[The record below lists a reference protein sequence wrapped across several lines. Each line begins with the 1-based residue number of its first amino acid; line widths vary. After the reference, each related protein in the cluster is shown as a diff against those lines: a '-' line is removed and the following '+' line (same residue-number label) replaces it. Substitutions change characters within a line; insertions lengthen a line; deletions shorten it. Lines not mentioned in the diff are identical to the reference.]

1 MLIIKE
7 NKKGGAGGTCR
18 EEESLYRVLVGKT
31 ERKKPLA
38 RSACRWKDNIK
49 MYLTEKP

>member
-1 MLIIKE
+1 VGQE
-7 NKKGGAGGTCR
+7 AGTYR

-38 RSACRWKDNIK
+38 RSACR
-49 MYLTEKP
+49 